1 MGEIRSRFEDRHIGP
16 AQSQIDFML
25 RELGHDRLDEF
36 IAKVV
41 PANIAINQALV
52 DSLPPAASEEES
64 QSCVTKQVETKLC
77 SH

>member
-36 IAKVV
+36 IILEK
-41 PANIAINQALV
+41 
-52 DSLPPAASEEES
+52 DTASMNLS
-64 QSCVTKQVETKLC
+64 PR
-77 SH
+77 